1 VEWKWGCW
9 ESGRSPG
16 WCGILEAAVDFGLNW
31 QVVNIEFEKQD
42 VIIGDALELLLL
54 SPSSWSYLS

>member
-1 VEWKWGCW
+1 
-9 ESGRSPG
+9 
-16 WCGILEAAVDFGLNW
+16 VDFGLNW